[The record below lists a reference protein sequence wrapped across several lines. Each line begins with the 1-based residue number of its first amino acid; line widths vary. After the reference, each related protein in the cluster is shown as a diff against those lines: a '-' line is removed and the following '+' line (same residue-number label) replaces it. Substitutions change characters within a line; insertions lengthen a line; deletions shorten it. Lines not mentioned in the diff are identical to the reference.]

1 MSLSPHAVADRPTW
15 AKEPRRAVWIA
26 LSLWTLLCSSLHAAA
41 AGYSWHYFMLGARL
55 LTQPAGSGA
64 GLHLYAAHPELQIG
78 PLALAIA
85 VPFSWAGPTFGLL
98 LAAMALTAL
107 GLVAL
112 RVLVTAAE
120 RTAPISDSLLLLT
133 GICLMPAWAELAT
146 HFTHLDDG
154 LTLGFAVLAL
164 SAVAS
169 DRPLVVGLCLAAAIG
184 CKPWAIAFAPL
195 LLALTPQQRRRAAML
210 TLLGVLAVWLPF
222 LVGDPGTT
230 ALGHFSIV
238 NAADSA
244 LRALGVTSA
253 GTPPWD
259 RAAQA
264 ALGLAVAAVVVRR
277 RRWPAVILAGIAAR
291 MLLDPQTYPYYTAGL
306 VLAAAAVDV
315 MRPQRQLPLWT
326 TAAFGFYLVTTV
338 GKLLLPAG
346 PLGDVRVAFLAS
358 ILGLLCIPG
367 PQARGPRPPARGP
380 SNSSWSHLGEQ
391 AGIRPQLPALRTVVA
406 SRIA

>member
-1 MSLSPHAVADRPTW
+1 MSLSPHAVTHRPAS
-15 AKEPRRAVWIA
+15 AKQSRRAVWIA
-26 LSLWTLLCSSLHAAA
+26 LSVWTGLCSLLHGAA
-41 AGYSWHYFMLGARL
+41 AGYSWHYFLLGARL
-55 LTQPAGSGA
+55 LTGSAGAGT

-107 GLVAL
+107 GLLAL

-133 GICLMPAWAELAT
+133 GICLMPVWAELAT

-169 DRPLVVGLCLAAAIG
+169 DRPLMVGLCLAAAIG

-195 LLALTPQQRRRAAML
+195 LLALAPQQRRRAALL

-222 LVGDPGTT
+222 LVGDPGTA

-238 NAADSA
+238 NAADSG
-244 LRALGVTSA
+244 LRALGVNSA
-253 GTPPWD
+253 RTPPWD

-264 ALGLAVAAVVVRR
+264 VLGVTVAAVVVRR
-277 RRWPAVILAGIAAR
+277 KRWPAVLLAGIAAR

-306 VLAAAAVDV
+306 VLAAAAVDIL
-315 MRPQRQLPLWT
+315 RPQRQLPLWT
-326 TAAFGFYLVTTV
+326 TAAFGFYLVTTA
-338 GKLLLPAG
+338 GKLVLPAG
-346 PLGDVRVAFLAS
+346 ALGDVRFAFLAT

-367 PQARGPRPPARGP
+367 PQARGPHPPARGP
-380 SNSSWSHLGEQ
+380 SDASWSQ
-391 AGIRPQLPALRTVVA
+391 AEYAEVFPQPPALRIVAA